1 MYDNGEGV
9 PQDYKEAV
17 RWYRLSAEQ
26 GHAGAQSNL
35 GLMHILIKTGIV
47 SSSSLL
53 LTDRVPKYPAFKK
66 MNPDQRNDLKQKF
79 QSWKKK
85 LRRNANES
93 APSLKSFASYLP
105 KKNNVFEP
113 PVKDL
118 KTWLRNGSKNYAN
131 DLKTCLPKTGMIF
144 ASELKKEGSG

>member
-1 MYDNGEGV
+1 
-9 PQDYKEAV
+9 
-17 RWYRLSAEQ
+17 
-26 GHAGAQSNL
+26 
-35 GLMHILIKTGIV
+35 
-47 SSSSLL
+47 
-53 LTDRVPKYPAFKK
+53 

-131 DLKTCLPKTGMIF
+131 DLKTCLPKTRMIF